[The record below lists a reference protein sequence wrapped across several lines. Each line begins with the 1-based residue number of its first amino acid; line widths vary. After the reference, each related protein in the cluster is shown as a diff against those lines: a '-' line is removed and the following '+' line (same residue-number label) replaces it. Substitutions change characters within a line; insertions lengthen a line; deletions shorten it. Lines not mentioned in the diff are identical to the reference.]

1 MGRWEHRDEAG
12 RGELIAELHRLTAK
26 ASLPSLREAIRL
38 LESEQFEALTPD
50 HIREVADY
58 RSIELGSERFFHRA
72 FTPGKEAAAS
82 LAFARRLGRRVVLE
96 DLQRLR
102 ASLGRSAAES
112 VAGARGDSEI
122 ASCGSDAQG

>member
-1 MGRWEHRDEAG
+1 MERFESSEEGVCEL
-12 RGELIAELHRLTAK
+12 LIAELHRLAAG

-38 LESEQFEALTPD
+38 LESEQFDALTPE
-50 HIREVADY
+50 HIRDVAGY

-82 LAFARRLGRRVVLE
+82 LAFARQLGRRVVLD

-102 ASLGRSAAES
+102 DSL
-112 VAGARGDSEI
+112 
-122 ASCGSDAQG
+122 GSDAADRVGAQTDGHGAPERDPGMR